1 MVRLHE
7 ANRLPVSATVLAVA
21 FYPSYDLPLTRF
33 RIHKKDEVRA
43 LASHCLVPPAFTM
56 EPQTRRVAIVTGAA
70 QGIGAA
76 IAQRLA
82 QDGLDVALFDLPT
95 HETLLKE
102 SASHIRAKYKTEVI
116 CVVGDVSKEEDVQ
129 RLVDSTVRELGG
141 LDVVSHHG

>member
-1 MVRLHE
+1 
-7 ANRLPVSATVLAVA
+7 
-21 FYPSYDLPLTRF
+21 
-33 RIHKKDEVRA
+33 
-43 LASHCLVPPAFTM
+43 M

-102 SASHIRAKYKTEVI
+102 SASHIRAKYKTEVL

-141 LDVVSHHG
+141 LDVVSHHGLRLLM